1 MVTSNIT
8 KNFYEMECIL
18 CSTKKIIQEAFILS
32 KYLDNEIKM
41 QIKLQSE
48 PRICHLKIFMTL
60 LLNAREFLSLPFQF
74 NHKIHLLQE
83 TFTDKQFKCIKTI

>member
-1 MVTSNIT
+1 
-8 KNFYEMECIL
+8 MECISCL
-18 CSTKKIIQEAFILS
+18 TKKTIQEAFILS
-32 KYLDNEIKM
+32 KYLNNEIKM

-48 PRICHLKIFMTL
+48 PCICNIKMFMTL

-83 TFTDKQFKCIKTI
+83 TFTAKQFKCIKTI